1 MAKKR
6 GKKEAAQQRLNS
18 ALPKNMFFLGGILP
32 SLLANNDFFFSNERE
47 VELLTKMK
55 KTNKFEM
62 LGICQT

>member
-32 SLLANNDFFFSNERE
+32 SLLANNDFFSPMRER
-47 VELLTKMK
+47 LNWRQK
-55 KTNKFEM
+55 
-62 LGICQT
+62 